1 MLALKGSRQSLSS
14 TKVVSFPF
22 VFSTQHLQRVLQQ
35 LSRLS
40 KPHLL
45 DIGPLE
51 GSNIDWLIQ
60 QGFKVY
66 VDDCFRPLVQ
76 PKEQSEEKKVKAE
89 LLSETAQLYPSQFD
103 AILCWDIFDCLT
115 EKQATELIGKISL
128 LLKPKG
134 LLFAIFNYNPSHPS
148 VLVRH
153 RIVTKIKLE
162 YQAVATAPLS
172 RRVYENRD
180 IQELFSGLEFVSS
193 CLLQSQIREVLVR
206 KPDKRA

>member
-1 MLALKGSRQSLSS
+1 MLALKGSRQSISPS
-14 TKVVSFPF
+14 RGVSFPF
-22 VFSTQHLQRVLQQ
+22 IVSTQQLQRLLQQ
-35 LSRLS
+35 LSRLP

-45 DIGPLE
+45 DIGPLN

-60 QGFKVY
+60 QGFKLY
-66 VDDCFRPLVQ
+66 VDDCFRPLVK
-76 PKEQSEEKKVKAE
+76 PKAQSEKGIKPH

-115 EKQATELIGKISL
+115 KKQAAELIGKISL

-153 RIVTKIKLE
+153 RIVSKMKLE
-162 YQAVATAPLS
+162 YQAVTTNPLS

-180 IQELFSGLEFVSS
+180 IQELLSGLEFVSS

-206 KPDKRA
+206 KPDKRV